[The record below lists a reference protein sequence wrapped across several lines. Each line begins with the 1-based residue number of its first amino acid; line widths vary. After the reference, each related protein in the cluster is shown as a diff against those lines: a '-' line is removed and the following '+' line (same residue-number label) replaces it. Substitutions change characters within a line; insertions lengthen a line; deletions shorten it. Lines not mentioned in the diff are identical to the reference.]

1 MTTQTTKGITFTA
14 AGVGIGL
21 MASLAVRLVA
31 GFFMNLP
38 LDFAS
43 LSSFGIAGIIMGAY
57 FGYVL
62 SHFNYEALFK
72 HTDKSKKS

>member
-1 MTTQTTKGITFTA
+1 MSAQTTRGITFTA

-21 MASLAVRLVA
+21 MAGLAVRLIA

-38 LDFAS
+38 VDLAS

-72 HTDKSKKS
+72 HTDPSKKS